1 MNKFN
6 IILHCTEN
14 YLKNSLNL
22 IESLRLFHDN
32 LNFYL
37 YTVNFTYKSSD
48 QDIKSILFECSEIEN
63 NMVFL
68 GNKNDT
74 SNKNMFKSVFLKSKI
89 VLDTLENLNL
99 DQAIYIDSDIL
110 ATGEITKIFSN
121 FKNIKDF
128 PLIQQSIY
136 EYQINYGRGNPF
148 HNGGF
153 DETNILE
160 YPLMDFCK
168 VPVKNR
174 THYSV
179 SSVIL
184 YNQSCRQFFRECDF
198 LNSMAFDIDLEQIKY
213 LYPFCDETTI
223 NVLLWKYGFNNR
235 IERSQMNIDDLSN
248 VKEFYESNYDHE
260 KEINGYVR
268 IPSVSERSKI
278 LFFHGAKGELSNL
291 IIDLQK
297 NLFDVRLDVKD
308 NKLFLTPKVD
318 FNREL
323 KVEILNS
330 GDNIFYTQF
339 SKFNSGFEFWYSPNT
354 RFELVNNFQVS
365 VYDEEKLI
373 FRKNI
378 RYNPTTK
385 N

>member
-14 YLKNSLNL
+14 YLQNSLNL
-22 IESLRLFHDN
+22 IESLRLFHND

-37 YTVNFTYKSSD
+37 YTVNFTHH
-48 QDIKSILFECSEIEN
+48 SEITNLKCIRFNCEKIEN
-63 NMVFL
+63 NMSFI

-74 SNKNMFKSVFLKSKI
+74 SNKNMFKSVFLKSEI
-89 VLDTLENLNL
+89 VLNSLEVLNL
-99 DQAIYIDSDIL
+99 DNCIYIDSDIIP
-110 ATGEITKIFSN
+110 TGEIKSL
-121 FKNIKDF
+121 FKYFDQIEDY
-128 PLIQQSIY
+128 PLIQKSIY

-168 VPVKNR
+168 IPMNKR
-174 THYSV
+174 TPYSV
-179 SSVIL
+179 SSVML
-184 YNQSCRQFFRECDF
+184 YNQKCRQFFRECDF
-198 LNSMAFDIDLEQIKY
+198 LNKMAFDMDLESIKY

-235 IERSQMNIDDLSN
+235 IDRSQMNIDDLSN

-260 KEINGYVR
+260 KEITGYVR
-268 IPSVSERSKI
+268 IPSVSERKKI
-278 LFFHGAKGELSNL
+278 LFFHGAKGDLSNS

-308 NKLFLTPKVD
+308 NKLFLIPKVD

-323 KVEILNS
+323 KVELVGS

-354 RFELVNNFQVS
+354 KFESVNDFQVS

-378 RYNPTTK
+378 R
-385 N
+385 

>member
-14 YLKNSLNL
+14 YLQNSLNL
-22 IESLRLFHDN
+22 IESLRLFHND

-37 YTVNFTYKSSD
+37 YTVNFTHH
-48 QDIKSILFECSEIEN
+48 SEITNLKCIRFNCEKIEN
-63 NMVFL
+63 NMSFI

-74 SNKNMFKSVFLKSKI
+74 SNKNMFKSVFLKSEI
-89 VLDTLENLNL
+89 VLNSLEILNL
-99 DQAIYIDSDIL
+99 DNCIYIDSDIIP
-110 ATGEITKIFSN
+110 TGEIKSL
-121 FKNIKDF
+121 FKYFDQIEDY
-128 PLIQQSIY
+128 PLIQKSIY

-168 VPVKNR
+168 IPMNKR
-174 THYSV
+174 TPYSV
-179 SSVIL
+179 SSVML
-184 YNQSCRQFFRECDF
+184 YNKKCRQFFRECDF
-198 LNSMAFDIDLEQIKY
+198 LNKMAFDMDLESIKY
-213 LYPFCDETTI
+213 LFPFCDETTI

-260 KEINGYVR
+260 KEITGYVR
-268 IPSVSERSKI
+268 IPSVSERNKI
-278 LFFHGAKGELSNL
+278 LFFHGAKGDLSNS

-297 NLFDVRLDVKD
+297 NLFDIRLDVKD

-323 KVEILNS
+323 KVDLVDS

-339 SKFNSGFEFWYSPNT
+339 SKFVSGFEYWYSPNT
-354 RFELVNNFQVS
+354 RFESVNNFQVS

-378 RYNPTTK
+378 R
-385 N
+385 

>member
-14 YLKNSLNL
+14 YLQNSLNL
-22 IESLRLFHDN
+22 IESLRLFHND

-37 YTVNFTYKSSD
+37 YTVNFTHH
-48 QDIKSILFECSEIEN
+48 SEITNLKCIRFNCEKIEN
-63 NMVFL
+63 NMNFI

-74 SNKNMFKSVFLKSKI
+74 SNKNMFKSVFLKSEI
-89 VLDTLENLNL
+89 VLNSLEILNLNNC
-99 DQAIYIDSDIL
+99 IYIDSDIIP
-110 ATGEITKIFSN
+110 TGEIKSL
-121 FKNIKDF
+121 FKYFDQIEDY
-128 PLIQQSIY
+128 PLIQKSIY

-168 VPVKNR
+168 IPMNKR
-174 THYSV
+174 TPYSV
-179 SSVIL
+179 SSVML
-184 YNQSCRQFFRECDF
+184 YNQKCRQFFRECDF
-198 LNSMAFDIDLEQIKY
+198 LNKMAFDMDLESIKY
-213 LYPFCDETTI
+213 LFPFCDETTI

-260 KEINGYVR
+260 KEITGYVR
-268 IPSVSERSKI
+268 IPSVSERNKI
-278 LFFHGAKGELSNL
+278 LFFHGAKGDLSNS

-297 NLFDVRLDVKD
+297 NLFDIRLDVKD

-323 KVEILNS
+323 KVDFANS
-330 GDNIFYTQF
+330 EDIIFYTQF

-354 RFELVNNFQVS
+354 KFESVNNFQVS

-378 RYNPTTK
+378 R
-385 N
+385 

>member
-14 YLKNSLNL
+14 YLQNSLNL
-22 IESLRLFHDN
+22 IESLRLFHND

-37 YTVNFTYKSSD
+37 YTVNFTHH
-48 QDIKSILFECSEIEN
+48 SEITNLKCIRFNCEKIEN
-63 NMVFL
+63 NMSFI

-74 SNKNMFKSVFLKSKI
+74 SNKNMFKSVFLKSEI
-89 VLDTLENLNL
+89 VLNSLEVLNL
-99 DQAIYIDSDIL
+99 DNCIYIDSDIIP
-110 ATGEITKIFSN
+110 TGEIKSL
-121 FKNIKDF
+121 FKYFDQIEDY
-128 PLIQQSIY
+128 PLIQKSIY

-168 VPVKNR
+168 IPMNKR
-174 THYSV
+174 TPYSV
-179 SSVIL
+179 SSVML
-184 YNQSCRQFFRECDF
+184 YNQKCRQFFRECDF
-198 LNSMAFDIDLEQIKY
+198 LNKMAFDMDLESIKY

-235 IERSQMNIDDLSN
+235 IDRSQMNIDDLSN

-260 KEINGYVR
+260 KEITGYVR
-268 IPSVSERSKI
+268 IPSVSERKKI
-278 LFFHGAKGELSNL
+278 LFFHGAKGDLSNS

-323 KVEILNS
+323 KVDLVDS

-339 SKFNSGFEFWYSPNT
+339 SKFVSGFEYWYSPNT
-354 RFELVNNFQVS
+354 RFESVNNLQVS

-378 RYNPTTK
+378 R
-385 N
+385 

>member
-14 YLKNSLNL
+14 YLQNSLNL
-22 IESLRLFHDN
+22 IESLRLFHND

-37 YTVNFTYKSSD
+37 YTVNFTHH
-48 QDIKSILFECSEIEN
+48 SEITNLKCIRFNCEKIEN
-63 NMVFL
+63 NMSFI

-74 SNKNMFKSVFLKSKI
+74 SNKNMFKSVFLKSEI
-89 VLDTLENLNL
+89 VLNSLEVLNLNNC
-99 DQAIYIDSDIL
+99 IYIDSDIIP
-110 ATGEITKIFSN
+110 TGEIKSL
-121 FKNIKDF
+121 FKYFDQIEDY
-128 PLIQQSIY
+128 PLIQKSIY

-168 VPVKNR
+168 IPMNKR
-174 THYSV
+174 TPYSV
-179 SSVIL
+179 SSVML
-184 YNQSCRQFFRECDF
+184 YNQKCRQFFRECDF
-198 LNSMAFDIDLEQIKY
+198 LNKMAFDMDLESIKY

-235 IERSQMNIDDLSN
+235 IDRSQMNIDDLSN

-260 KEINGYVR
+260 KEITGYVR
-268 IPSVSERSKI
+268 IPSVSERKKI
-278 LFFHGAKGELSNL
+278 LFFHGAKGDLSNS

-297 NLFDVRLDVKD
+297 NLFDVRLDVKG

-323 KVEILNS
+323 KVDLVDS

-339 SKFNSGFEFWYSPNT
+339 SKFVSGFEFWYSPNT
-354 RFELVNNFQVS
+354 RFESVNNFQVS

-378 RYNPTTK
+378 R
-385 N
+385 

>member
-14 YLKNSLNL
+14 YLQNSLNL
-22 IESLRLFHDN
+22 IESLRLFHND

-37 YTVNFTYKSSD
+37 YTVNFTHH
-48 QDIKSILFECSEIEN
+48 SEITNLKCIRFNCEKIEN
-63 NMVFL
+63 NMSFI

-74 SNKNMFKSVFLKSKI
+74 SNKNMFKSVFLKSEI
-89 VLDTLENLNL
+89 VLNSLEVLDLNNC
-99 DQAIYIDSDIL
+99 IYIDSDIIP
-110 ATGEITKIFSN
+110 TGEIKSL
-121 FKNIKDF
+121 FKYFDQIEDY
-128 PLIQQSIY
+128 PLIQKSIY

-168 VPVKNR
+168 IPMNKR
-174 THYSV
+174 TPYSV
-179 SSVIL
+179 SSVML
-184 YNQSCRQFFRECDF
+184 YNQKCRQFFRECDF
-198 LNSMAFDIDLEQIKY
+198 LNKMAFDMDLESIKY

-235 IERSQMNIDDLSN
+235 IDRSQMNIDDLSN

-260 KEINGYVR
+260 KEITGYVR
-268 IPSVSERSKI
+268 IPSVSERKKI
-278 LFFHGAKGELSNL
+278 LFFHGAKGDLSNS

-297 NLFDVRLDVKD
+297 NLFDVRLDVKG

-323 KVEILNS
+323 KVELVGS

-354 RFELVNNFQVS
+354 KFESVNNLQVS

-373 FRKNI
+373 FQKK
-378 RYNPTTK
+378 Y
-385 N
+385 

>member
-14 YLKNSLNL
+14 YLQNSLNL
-22 IESLRLFHDN
+22 IESLRLFHND

-37 YTVNFTYKSSD
+37 YTVNFTHH
-48 QDIKSILFECSEIEN
+48 SEITNLKCIRFNCEKIEN
-63 NMVFL
+63 NMNFI

-74 SNKNMFKSVFLKSKI
+74 SNKNMFKSVFLKSEI
-89 VLDTLENLNL
+89 VLNSLEILNL
-99 DQAIYIDSDIL
+99 DNCIYIDSDIIP
-110 ATGEITKIFSN
+110 TGEIKSL
-121 FKNIKDF
+121 FKHFDQIEDY
-128 PLIQQSIY
+128 PLIQKSIY

-148 HNGGF
+148 HKGGF

-168 VPVKNR
+168 IPMNKR
-174 THYSV
+174 TPYSV
-179 SSVIL
+179 SSVML
-184 YNQSCRQFFRECDF
+184 YNQKCRQFFRECDF
-198 LNSMAFDIDLEQIKY
+198 LNKMAFDMDLESIKY

-260 KEINGYVR
+260 KEITGYVR
-268 IPSVSERSKI
+268 IPSVSERKKI
-278 LFFHGAKGELSNL
+278 LFFHGAKGDLSNS

-297 NLFDVRLDVKD
+297 NLFDVRLDVKG

-323 KVEILNS
+323 KVELVGS

-354 RFELVNNFQVS
+354 KFESVNNLQVS

-373 FRKNI
+373 FQKK
-378 RYNPTTK
+378 Y
-385 N
+385 

>member
-14 YLKNSLNL
+14 YLQNSLNL
-22 IESLRLFHDN
+22 IESLRLFHND

-37 YTVNFTYKSSD
+37 YTVNFTHH
-48 QDIKSILFECSEIEN
+48 SEITNLKCIRFNCEKIEN
-63 NMVFL
+63 NMSFI

-74 SNKNMFKSVFLKSKI
+74 SNKNMFKSVFLKSEI
-89 VLDTLENLNL
+89 VLNSLEVLNLNNC
-99 DQAIYIDSDIL
+99 IYIDSDIIP
-110 ATGEITKIFSN
+110 TGEINSL
-121 FKNIKDF
+121 FKYFDQIEDY
-128 PLIQQSIY
+128 PLIQKSIY

-168 VPVKNR
+168 IPMNKR
-174 THYSV
+174 TPYSV
-179 SSVIL
+179 SSVML
-184 YNQSCRQFFRECDF
+184 YNKKCRQFFRECDF
-198 LNSMAFDIDLEQIKY
+198 LNKMAFDMDLESIKY
-213 LYPFCDETTI
+213 LFPFCDETTI

-260 KEINGYVR
+260 KEITGYVR
-268 IPSVSERSKI
+268 IPSVSERNKI
-278 LFFHGAKGELSNL
+278 LFFHGAKGDLSNS

-297 NLFDVRLDVKD
+297 NLFDIRLDVKD

-323 KVEILNS
+323 KVDLVDS

-339 SKFNSGFEFWYSPNT
+339 SKFVSGFEYWYSPNT
-354 RFELVNNFQVS
+354 RFESVNNFQVS

-378 RYNPTTK
+378 R
-385 N
+385 

>member
-1 MNKFN
+1 MERHN

-14 YLKNSLNL
+14 YLQNSLNL

-37 YTVNFTYKSSD
+37 YTVNFTYNSSD

-89 VLDTLENLNL
+89 VLNTLENLNL

-153 DETNILE
+153 DGANILE

-174 THYSV
+174 TRYSV
-179 SSVIL
+179 SSVML

-198 LNSMAFDIDLEQIKY
+198 LNSMAFDMDLEQIKY

-223 NVLLWKYGFNNR
+223 NVLLWKYNFEDR
-235 IERSQMNIDDLSN
+235 IKRSQMNIDDISN
-248 VKEFYESNYDHE
+248 VMEYYESNYDEE
-260 KEINGYVR
+260 KEITGYVR
-268 IPSVSERSKI
+268 IPSLSERNDI
-278 LFFHGAKGELSNL
+278 LFFHGAKGELSNS
-291 IIDLQK
+291 IIEMQK
-297 NLFDVRLDVKD
+297 
-308 NKLFLTPKVD
+308 KLFGIRVD
-318 FNREL
+318 FKENKVFVTPNVNFNRPL
-323 KVEILNS
+323 KVVFVDYN
-330 GDNIFYTQF
+330 NQTFYLESSVFNLGFEYWYLPNTKF
-339 SKFNSGFEFWYSPNT
+339 SKLKPF
-354 RFELVNNFQVS
+354 
-365 VYDEEKLI
+365 KILI
-373 FRKNI
+373 FDDDRLIFKLNT
-378 RYNPTTK
+378 N
-385 N
+385 

>member
-14 YLKNSLNL
+14 YLQNSLNL
-22 IESLRLFHDN
+22 IESLRLFHND

-37 YTVNFTYKSSD
+37 YTVNFTHH
-48 QDIKSILFECSEIEN
+48 SEITNLKCIRFNCEKIEN
-63 NMVFL
+63 NMSFI

-74 SNKNMFKSVFLKSKI
+74 SNKNMFKSVFLKSEI
-89 VLDTLENLNL
+89 VLNSLEVLDLNNC
-99 DQAIYIDSDIL
+99 IYIDSDIIP
-110 ATGEITKIFSN
+110 TGEIKSL
-121 FKNIKDF
+121 FKYFDQIEDY
-128 PLIQQSIY
+128 PLIQKSIY

-168 VPVKNR
+168 IPMNKR
-174 THYSV
+174 TPYSV
-179 SSVIL
+179 SSVML
-184 YNQSCRQFFRECDF
+184 YNQKCRQFFRECDF
-198 LNSMAFDIDLEQIKY
+198 LNKMAFDMDLESIKY

-235 IERSQMNIDDLSN
+235 IDRSQMNIDDLSN

-260 KEINGYVR
+260 KEITGYVR
-268 IPSVSERSKI
+268 IPSVSERKKI
-278 LFFHGAKGELSNL
+278 LFFHGAKGDLSNS

-318 FNREL
+318 FNRKL
-323 KVEILNS
+323 KVEFVTS
-330 GDNIFYTQF
+330 EDNIFYTQF

-354 RFELVNNFQVS
+354 KFESVNNFQVS

-378 RYNPTTK
+378 K
-385 N
+385 

>member
-14 YLKNSLNL
+14 YLQNSLNL
-22 IESLRLFHDN
+22 IESLRLFHND

-37 YTVNFTYKSSD
+37 YTVNFTHH
-48 QDIKSILFECSEIEN
+48 SEITNLKCIRFNCEKIEN
-63 NMVFL
+63 NMSFI

-74 SNKNMFKSVFLKSKI
+74 SNKNMFKSVFLKSEI
-89 VLDTLENLNL
+89 VLNSLEVLNLNNC
-99 DQAIYIDSDIL
+99 IYIDSDIIP
-110 ATGEITKIFSN
+110 TGEIKSLFTYFDQIE
-121 FKNIKDF
+121 DY
-128 PLIQQSIY
+128 PLIQKSIY

-168 VPVKNR
+168 IPMNKR
-174 THYSV
+174 TPYSV
-179 SSVIL
+179 SSVML
-184 YNQSCRQFFRECDF
+184 YNQKCRQFFRECDF
-198 LNSMAFDIDLEQIKY
+198 LNKMAFDMDLESIKY

-235 IERSQMNIDDLSN
+235 IDRSQMNIDDLSN

-260 KEINGYVR
+260 KEITGYVR
-268 IPSVSERSKI
+268 IPSVSERKKI
-278 LFFHGAKGELSNL
+278 LFFHGAKGDLSNS

-297 NLFDVRLDVKD
+297 NLFDVRLDVKG

-323 KVEILNS
+323 KVDLVDS

-339 SKFNSGFEFWYSPNT
+339 SKFVSGFEFWYSPNT
-354 RFELVNNFQVS
+354 RFESVNNFQVS

-378 RYNPTTK
+378 R
-385 N
+385 

>member
-14 YLKNSLNL
+14 YLQNSLNL
-22 IESLRLFHDN
+22 IESLRLFHND

-37 YTVNFTYKSSD
+37 YTVNFTHH
-48 QDIKSILFECSEIEN
+48 SEITNLKCIRFNCEKIEN
-63 NMVFL
+63 NMSFI

-74 SNKNMFKSVFLKSKI
+74 SNKNMFKSVFLKSEI
-89 VLDTLENLNL
+89 VLNSLEVLNLNNC
-99 DQAIYIDSDIL
+99 IYIDSDIIP
-110 ATGEITKIFSN
+110 TGEINSL
-121 FKNIKDF
+121 FKYFDQIEDY
-128 PLIQQSIY
+128 PLIQKSIY

-148 HNGGF
+148 HHGGF

-168 VPVKNR
+168 IPMNKR
-174 THYSV
+174 TPYSV
-179 SSVIL
+179 SSVML
-184 YNQSCRQFFRECDF
+184 YNKKCRQFFRECDF
-198 LNSMAFDIDLEQIKY
+198 LNKMAFDMDLESIKY
-213 LYPFCDETTI
+213 LFPFCDETTI

-260 KEINGYVR
+260 KEITGYVR
-268 IPSVSERSKI
+268 IPSVSERNKI
-278 LFFHGAKGELSNL
+278 LFFHGAKGDLSNS

-297 NLFDVRLDVKD
+297 NLFDIRLDVKD

-323 KVEILNS
+323 KVDLVDS

-339 SKFNSGFEFWYSPNT
+339 SKFVSGFEYWYSPNT
-354 RFELVNNFQVS
+354 RFESVNNFQVS

-378 RYNPTTK
+378 R
-385 N
+385 

>member
-14 YLKNSLNL
+14 YLQNSLNL
-22 IESLRLFHDN
+22 IESLRLFHND

-37 YTVNFTYKSSD
+37 YTVNFTHH
-48 QDIKSILFECSEIEN
+48 SEITNLKCIRFNCEKIEN
-63 NMVFL
+63 NMSFI

-74 SNKNMFKSVFLKSKI
+74 SNKNMFKSVFLKSEI
-89 VLDTLENLNL
+89 VLNSLEVLNLNNC
-99 DQAIYIDSDIL
+99 IYIDSDIIP
-110 ATGEITKIFSN
+110 TGEIKSL
-121 FKNIKDF
+121 FKYFDQIEDY
-128 PLIQQSIY
+128 PLIQKSIY

-168 VPVKNR
+168 IPMNKR
-174 THYSV
+174 TPYSV
-179 SSVIL
+179 SSVML
-184 YNQSCRQFFRECDF
+184 YNQKCRQFFRECDF
-198 LNSMAFDIDLEQIKY
+198 LNKMAFDMDLESIKY

-235 IERSQMNIDDLSN
+235 IDRSQMNIDDLSN

-260 KEINGYVR
+260 KEITGYVR
-268 IPSVSERSKI
+268 IPSVSERKKI
-278 LFFHGAKGELSNL
+278 LFFHGAKGDLSNS

-318 FNREL
+318 FNRKL
-323 KVEILNS
+323 KVEFVTS
-330 GDNIFYTQF
+330 EDNIFYTQF

-354 RFELVNNFQVS
+354 KFESVNNFQVS

-378 RYNPTTK
+378 K
-385 N
+385 